1 MLYKEKINKQKRKY
15 IKRSA
20 IFKTLYDFNVI
31 SGKNYYFNVIGG
43 KNNNFSI
50 GSLLELIITYHL

>member
-31 SGKNYYFNVIGG
+31 SGKNYYFNVISG

-50 GSLLELIITYHL
+50 GSYL